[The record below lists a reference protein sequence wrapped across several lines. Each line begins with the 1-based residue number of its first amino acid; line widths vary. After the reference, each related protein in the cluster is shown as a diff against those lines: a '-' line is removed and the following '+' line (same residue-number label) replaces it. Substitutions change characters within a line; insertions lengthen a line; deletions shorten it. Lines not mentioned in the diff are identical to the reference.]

1 MYDRTIYKRE
11 NLLGGHLEFGEE
23 WEQCCHREVMEET
36 GLKIRD
42 VTFFACVNSFM
53 KEDDKHYV
61 TIFMQAWVA
70 DENQETKV
78 MEPEKNEFWKWVQ
91 WDEIRTNADYCN
103 NLFLPL
109 DLLVYREDKPD
120 PFSM

>member
-1 MYDRTIYKRE
+1 
-11 NLLGGHLEFGEE
+11 
-23 WEQCCHREVMEET
+23 
-36 GLKIRD
+36 
-42 VTFFACVNSFM
+42 M

-70 DENQETKV
+70 DEKEEAQV

-91 WDEIRTNADYCN
+91 WNELGTNTDYYN

-109 DLLVYREDKPD
+109 HLLVYREDKPD
-120 PFSM
+120 PFSTTRA